1 MASLDNIIKGMS
13 ANDVRLDAYVSQRN
27 QVNYDIYTIN
37 NLPPAQPEQ
46 LDTNLA
52 EVGTDCISRQAAI
65 DICRAPHMRNA
76 DCSDFEMAI
85 MMLPPAQ
92 PAPSQVAADIA
103 RIVENGQ
110 DMRVI
115 EAAQPTP
122 DQNGDLWITVPDID
136 KVTCIYVQE
145 SKSKFCRIFYEE
157 R

>member
-1 MASLDNIIKGMS
+1 MS
-13 ANDVRLDAYVSQRN
+13 DLID
-27 QVNYDIYTIN
+27 
-37 NLPPAQPEQ
+37 
-46 LDTNLA
+46 
-52 EVGTDCISRQAAI
+52 RQAAI
-65 DICRAPHMRNA
+65 ETVMECYDN
-76 DCSDFEMAI
+76 DELFEVYEDKLRE
-85 MMLPPAQ
+85 LPPAQ

-103 RIVENGQ
+103 RIVENGK

-157 R
+157 QPERIKGHWIKISPANIYECSECGKSVMTSDICAYDFCHGCGADMREVTT

>member
-1 MASLDNIIKGMS
+1 MDDL
-13 ANDVRLDAYVSQRN
+13 
-27 QVNYDIYTIN
+27 
-37 NLPPAQPEQ
+37 
-46 LDTNLA
+46 
-52 EVGTDCISRQAAI
+52 ISRQAAI
-65 DICRAPHMRNA
+65 DAFNTNIDELVVSGKENA
-76 DCSDFEMAI
+76 DAVERYINRVIGAI
-85 MMLPPAQ
+85 KQLPPAQ

>member
-1 MASLDNIIKGMS
+1 MS
-13 ANDVRLDAYVSQRN
+13 DL
-27 QVNYDIYTIN
+27 
-37 NLPPAQPEQ
+37 
-46 LDTNLA
+46 
-52 EVGTDCISRQAAI
+52 ISRQAAI
-65 DICRAPHMRNA
+65 EALVAETIYTEEELKEYYEANSHRNEWVNGIHEA
-76 DCSDFEMAI
+76 VEVI
-85 MMLPPAQ
+85 KQLPPAQ
-92 PAPSQVAADIA
+92 LAPSQVAADIA
-103 RIVENGQ
+103 RIVENGK